1 MRLSIFNFVGDNIGA
16 LDEVVSDFFPHAVV
30 RSHFCDLVKNVHAVS
45 AGLNLIE
52 RLLSKDDI
60 RNKLIAVAVGH
71 KLFLAGLHER
81 DASDILVPFEM
92 TDCSVDVHVVT
103 SIKNKKIITIIGAP
117 KIGKTIFS
125 IIFCLINKNKKV
137 IDITSKMAESY
148 EETKEDVYDCEDSFV
163 QLLEQIKPELRLTA
177 TLYYYDDL
185 SIREIAQTLDIP
197 EGTVKSRLAVAREK
211 LYEMLV
217 RERREVNG

>member
-1 MRLSIFNFVGDNIGA
+1 MGD
-16 LDEVVSDFFPHAVV
+16 SF
-30 RSHFCDLVKNVHAVS
+30 
-45 AGLNLIE
+45 
-52 RLLSKDDI
+52 
-60 RNKLIAVAVGH
+60 
-71 KLFLAGLHER
+71 
-81 DASDILVPFEM
+81 
-92 TDCSVDVHVVT
+92 
-103 SIKNKKIITIIGAP
+103 
-117 KIGKTIFS
+117 
-125 IIFCLINKNKKV
+125 
-137 IDITSKMAESY
+137 

>member
-1 MRLSIFNFVGDNIGA
+1 MVDIERAIKGDKEAFSRVIMQNKEVMYKTTMIILKNEDDAYDALQNALIRMYQNIGKLESKEA
-16 LDEVVSDFFPHAVV
+16 FNSWS
-30 RSHFCDLVKNVHAVS
+30 RRIIINCCYDL
-45 AGLNLIE
+45 
-52 RLLSKDDI
+52 
-60 RNKLIAVAVGH
+60 
-71 KLFLAGLHER
+71 
-81 DASDILVPFEM
+81 
-92 TDCSVDVHVVT
+92 
-103 SIKNKKIITIIGAP
+103 IK
-117 KIGKTIFS
+117 
-125 IIFCLINKNKKV
+125 KNKKV

-148 EETKEDVYDCEDSFV
+148 VETKEDAYDCEDSFV

-185 SIREIAQTLDIP
+185 SIKEIAQTLDIP

>member
-1 MRLSIFNFVGDNIGA
+1 MLWYI
-16 LDEVVSDFFPHAVV
+16 
-30 RSHFCDLVKNVHAVS
+30 C
-45 AGLNLIE
+45 
-52 RLLSKDDI
+52 
-60 RNKLIAVAVGH
+60 
-71 KLFLAGLHER
+71 
-81 DASDILVPFEM
+81 
-92 TDCSVDVHVVT
+92 
-103 SIKNKKIITIIGAP
+103 
-117 KIGKTIFS
+117 
-125 IIFCLINKNKKV
+125 
-137 IDITSKMAESY
+137 
-148 EETKEDVYDCEDSFV
+148 DVYDCEDSFV